1 MTARMQF
8 ARRARLGDTQ
18 TVVSSLINDLRQP
31 FHQRQYE
38 SSQIRATVR
47 TSGRRHLGNVRERYP
62 EWVGTKTWEE
72 RSTPQWA
79 RTTNLRFRRP
89 MLYPIEL
96 GVQRVVCGISSF
108 LPALGS
114 TRRNKE
120 YPALPANRQGVTACR
135 LPTRQFAHRPEIAA

>member
-1 MTARMQF
+1 MQF

-18 TVVSSLINDLRQP
+18 PVVSSLINDLRQP

-96 GVQRVVCGISSF
+96 RVPDEPGLVLF
-108 LPALGS
+108 LLYDDDAWGPVGLG
-114 TRRNKE
+114 RRSARK
-120 YPALPANRQGVTACR
+120 
-135 LPTRQFAHRPEIAA
+135 